1 MKPSLGAVKNWASEV
16 LRSDSAAVSVSI
28 GCVQGVPI
36 GALLLCSLVAAPGL
50 LGAIRWLEST
60 MALALIVIS
69 LGLPSLS
76 LRSAAMD
83 GSRKNVLSLLVNGSI
98 AGVFSTAV
106 VGAALLL
113 LLDRIEPPAGA
124 VSNFWTGLLVV
135 CTLLAAQCARLALAI
150 LQGTRSLRAV
160 LTNMAPIA
168 ILSMVLLPALS
179 ACFGAFGWVL
189 GRALFEAALVLVLCS
204 AVVHQEAIAVAL
216 KSVSG
221 SEIASMLKAGLS
233 VNYSITLRAVA
244 DNLPL
249 IMLGFVSKDS
259 GALGVFGF
267 ANLLLFLPLF
277 HISVLSQSALPS
289 LVRAANGDEG
299 LSLKICL
306 DSLSRRLRLCVVF
319 WGVLLLVVAALL
331 HFELV
336 LKEYEASAF
345 LIAILVV
352 SLPGRVVILQ
362 AGALN
367 VATGSYG
374 RSALMAASEISV
386 ITFLFAVIESP
397 SAVFAA
403 AVVVASLVPSL
414 LYGKHLLNG
423 ARQRA

>member
-1 MKPSLGAVKNWASEV
+1 
-16 LRSDSAAVSVSI
+16 
-28 GCVQGVPI
+28 
-36 GALLLCSLVAAPGL
+36 
-50 LGAIRWLEST
+50 
-60 MALALIVIS
+60 
-69 LGLPSLS
+69 
-76 LRSAAMD
+76 
-83 GSRKNVLSLLVNGSI
+83 
-98 AGVFSTAV
+98 
-106 VGAALLL
+106 
-113 LLDRIEPPAGA
+113 
-124 VSNFWTGLLVV
+124 
-135 CTLLAAQCARLALAI
+135 
-150 LQGTRSLRAV
+150 
-160 LTNMAPIA
+160 
-168 ILSMVLLPALS
+168 
-179 ACFGAFGWVL
+179 
-189 GRALFEAALVLVLCS
+189 
-204 AVVHQEAIAVAL
+204 
-216 KSVSG
+216 
-221 SEIASMLKAGLS
+221 
-233 VNYSITLRAVA
+233 VA